1 MGTDA
6 LARDLL
12 NVEPRQYLTLSG
24 FPSSGDTSK
33 WHVNK
38 AVAMGPSTGGK
49 TYAIVLQR
57 SDASAEWLAIII
69 EDNSDGIEFST
80 FNHFEGEEPSLRG
93 DDPGT
98 SVDPNGISVADVE
111 S

>member
-24 FPSSGDTSK
+24 FPSSGETSN

-49 TYAIVLQR
+49 THAVVLQR
-57 SDASAEWLAIII
+57 GDASAEWLAIII
-69 EDNSDGIEFST
+69 ENKPDGIEFSS
-80 FNHFEGEEPSLRG
+80 FNHFEGAEPKLSG
-93 DDPGT
+93 NDPGET
-98 SVDPNGISVADVE
+98 VDPDGISVVDVE